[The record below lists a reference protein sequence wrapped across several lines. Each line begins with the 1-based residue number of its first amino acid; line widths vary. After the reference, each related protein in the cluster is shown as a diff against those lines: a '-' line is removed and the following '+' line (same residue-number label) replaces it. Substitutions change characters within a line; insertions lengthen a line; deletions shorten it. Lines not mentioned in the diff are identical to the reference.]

1 MNATRLYPSV
11 MNGRLR
17 LVCVPHYGPALR
29 SPKDLSDEHAR
40 AVVGIVAC
48 TLGVLRLRCRRRA
61 LGLTVLRARGARQR
75 AGRELVGRGK
85 NQRRDELVWEE

>member
-1 MNATRLYPSV
+1 M
-11 MNGRLR
+11 GCLR
-17 LVCVPHYGPALR
+17 RPVHSITPPPLLPPRVSA

-48 TLGVLRLRCRRRA
+48 TLGVLRLRCSRRA